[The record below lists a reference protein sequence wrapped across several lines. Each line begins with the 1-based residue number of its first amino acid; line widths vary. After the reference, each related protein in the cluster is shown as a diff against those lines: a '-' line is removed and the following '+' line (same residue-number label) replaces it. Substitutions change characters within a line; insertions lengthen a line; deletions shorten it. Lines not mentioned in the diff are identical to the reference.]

1 MIEEAFYALLA
12 TMVAFAAW
20 YVGGNRGFVD
30 GFGVGYEEGRSD
42 GYKFGYVAGKIACR
56 ARRGGKGGD

>member
-1 MIEEAFYALLA
+1 MIEAAFYALLA

-42 GYKFGYVAGKIACR
+42 GYKVGYWRGRSR
-56 ARRGGKGGD
+56 AAPDPGGKGRD